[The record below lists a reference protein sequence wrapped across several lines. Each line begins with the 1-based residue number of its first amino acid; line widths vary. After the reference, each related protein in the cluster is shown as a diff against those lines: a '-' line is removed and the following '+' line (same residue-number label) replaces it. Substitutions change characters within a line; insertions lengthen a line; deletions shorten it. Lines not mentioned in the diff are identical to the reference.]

1 MENKKEKGLLIVL
14 SGPSGAGKGT
24 IYGIVTKAM
33 PELRPSISVTTRA
46 PRPDEVEGKH
56 YYFRSVKEY
65 ERMKAEGAFLETA
78 TVYGNRYGTPKA
90 PVFAMI
96 EKGEDVLFEIDVQ
109 GAKQIEEKYP
119 ECVSIFIMTPSFAEL
134 ERRLRKRGT
143 ECEADIQKRL
153 SCARAELAEYKHFNY
168 FITNDEAELAAERV
182 MEIIK
187 AEKRHSIKSNE
198 QKIQALLNE

>member
-24 IYGIVTKAM
+24 IYGFVTKAM
-33 PELRPSISVTTRA
+33 PELHPSISVTTRA
-46 PRPDEVEGKH
+46 PRPGEEEGKH
-56 YYFRSVKEY
+56 YYFRSVEEY
-65 ERMKAEGAFLETA
+65 ERMKASDGFLETA

-109 GAKQIEEKYP
+109 GAKQIKQKYP
-119 ECVSIFIMTPSFAEL
+119 DCVSIFIMTPSFAEL
-134 ERRLRKRGT
+134 EERLRGRGT

-153 SCARAELAEYKHFNY
+153 SCARAELAQYKCFDY
-168 FITNDEAELAAERV
+168 FITND
-182 MEIIK
+182 K
-187 AEKRHSIKSNE
+187 AEKAAARVMDIIKVEKQHAIQSNE
-198 QKIQALLNE
+198 QKIRALLNE